1 MKILVTGGAG
11 FIGSHI
17 TEYLV
22 QRGDDVTVLDN
33 LNTGRKENLAK
44 INDKINF
51 VNGDIRD
58 YKLLEKLVS
67 DTAGVFHEAALAS
80 VQDSF
85 NMKDEYFDV
94 NVNGTENIF
103 KLAKEYGFKVVYA
116 SSSSVYGN
124 PKKIPIN
131 EDDDRKPINPYAETK
146 LDGEVLA
153 KKYSEMGVK
162 VIGLRYFNVFGKR
175 QSKEYAGV
183 IKLFLHNIQ
192 QKKSPKIN
200 GDGLQ
205 TRDFVHID
213 DVVRANIF
221 AMDSDINHKFFNVGS
236 GSAISI
242 LDLANLIIGA
252 SGLSL
257 KPIHGPELSG
267 DVRATQADIKLIRKL
282 LNWEPKT
289 NLVDWL
295 TKIISNKN
303 FQDI

>member
-67 DTAGVFHEAALAS
+67 DTSGVFHEAALAS

-153 KKYSEMGVK
+153 KKYSEMGVR
-162 VIGLRYFNVFGKR
+162 VIGLRYFNVFGPR

-183 IKLFLHNIQ
+183 IKLFLEKIK
-192 QKKSPKIN
+192 QKIPPKIN

-213 DVVRANIF
+213 DVVMANIL
-221 AMDSDINHKFFNVGS
+221 AMDSNIKHEFFNVGTGNS
-236 GSAISI
+236 ISI
-242 LDLANLIIGA
+242 LELANAIIRA
-252 SGLSL
+252 SSLSL
-257 KPIHGPELSG
+257 EPIHGPELSG
-267 DVRATQADIKLIRKL
+267 DVRATQADITLIKKL
-282 LNWEPKT
+282 LNWEPT
-289 NLVDWL
+289 IRLDDWV
-295 TKIISNKN
+295 TKIISNKD
-303 FQDI
+303 FQYI

>member
-17 TEYLV
+17 AEYLV

-33 LNTGRKENLAK
+33 LSTGNKENLAK

-58 YKLLEKLVS
+58 YKLLEELVH
-67 DTAGVFHEAALAS
+67 DTSGVFHEAALAS

-94 NVNGTENIF
+94 NVNGTENIL
-103 KLAKEYGFKVVYA
+103 KLGKEYGFKIVYA

-124 PKKIPIN
+124 PNKIPTK
-131 EDDDRKPINPYAETK
+131 ESDDRKPINPYAQTK
-146 LDGEVLA
+146 LEDEYLA
-153 KKYSEMGVK
+153 KKYSEMGVSI
-162 VIGLRYFNVFGKR
+162 IGLRYFNVFGRR

-183 IKLFLHNIQ
+183 IKLFLEKIKQ
-192 QKKSPKIN
+192 EKSPKIN

-213 DVVRANIF
+213 DVVRANIS
-221 AMDSDINHKFFNVGS
+221 AMESNIKHEFFNVGT
-236 GSAISI
+236 GNFISI
-242 LDLANLIIGA
+242 LDLANVIINA

-257 KPIHGPELSG
+257 EPIHDPELSG
-267 DVRATQADIKLIRKL
+267 DVRATQADTTLIRKL
-282 LNWEPKT
+282 LNWEPKIRLD
-289 NLVDWL
+289 NWL
-295 TKIISNKN
+295 TKIISNKD

>member
-17 TEYLV
+17 AEYLV

-33 LNTGRKENLAK
+33 LITGSKENLTK
-44 INDKINF
+44 ISDKINF

-58 YKLLEKLVS
+58 HKLLEKLVS
-67 DTAGVFHEAALAS
+67 DTTGVFHEAALAS
-80 VQDSF
+80 VQQSF
-85 NMKDEYFDV
+85 SMKDEYIAV
-94 NVNGTENIF
+94 NVAGTENIF
-103 KLAKEYGFKVVYA
+103 KLAKEYGFKIVYA

-124 PKKIPIN
+124 PKKIPVK
-131 EDDDRKPINPYAETK
+131 EDDERKPINPYAKTK
-146 LDGEVLA
+146 LDGEDLA
-153 KKYSEMGVK
+153 KKYSEIGVK

-183 IKLFLHNIQ
+183 IKLFLQRIQ

-205 TRDFVHID
+205 TSDFVHID
-213 DVVRANIF
+213 DVVKANVL
-221 AMDSDINHKFFNVGS
+221 AMDSDINHRFLNVGS
-236 GSAISI
+236 GLPTSV
-242 LDLANLIIGA
+242 LDLANLIIEA

-257 KPIHGPELSG
+257 ESIHGPELSG

-282 LNWEPKT
+282 LNWEPKMK
-289 NLVDWL
+289 LDDWL
-295 TKIISNKN
+295 TKIISNN
-303 FQDI
+303 DFQDI

>member
-17 TEYLV
+17 AEYLV

-33 LNTGRKENLAK
+33 LITGSKENLTK
-44 INDKINF
+44 ISDKINF

-58 YKLLEKLVS
+58 HKLLEKLVS
-67 DTAGVFHEAALAS
+67 DTTGVFHEAALAS
-80 VQDSF
+80 VQQSF
-85 NMKDEYFDV
+85 SKKDEYIAV
-94 NVNGTENIF
+94 NVAGTENIF
-103 KLAKEYGFKVVYA
+103 KLAKEYGFKIVYA

-124 PKKIPIN
+124 PKKIPVK
-131 EDDDRKPINPYAETK
+131 EDDERKPINPYAKTK
-146 LDGEVLA
+146 LDGEDLA
-153 KKYSEMGVK
+153 KKYSEIGVK

-183 IKLFLHNIQ
+183 IKLFLQRIQ

-213 DVVRANIF
+213 DVVKANVL
-221 AMDSDINHKFFNVGS
+221 AMDSDINHRFLNVGS
-236 GSAISI
+236 GLPTSV
-242 LDLANLIIGA
+242 LDLANLIIEA

-257 KPIHGPELSG
+257 ESIHGPELSG

-282 LNWEPKT
+282 LNWEPKMK
-289 NLVDWL
+289 LDDWL
-295 TKIISNKN
+295 TKIISNN
-303 FQDI
+303 DFQDI

>member
-17 TEYLV
+17 AEYLV

-33 LNTGRKENLAK
+33 LITGSKENLTK

-58 YKLLEKLVS
+58 HKLLEELVS
-67 DTAGVFHEAALAS
+67 DTTGVFHEAALAS
-80 VQDSF
+80 VQQSF
-85 NMKDEYFDV
+85 SMKDEYIDV
-94 NVNGTENIF
+94 NVTGTENIF
-103 KLAKEYGFKVVYA
+103 KLAKEYGFKIVYA

-124 PKKIPIN
+124 PKKIPVK
-131 EDDDRKPINPYAETK
+131 EDDERKPINPYAKTK
-146 LDGEVLA
+146 LDGEDLA
-153 KKYSEMGVK
+153 KKYSEIGVK

-183 IKLFLHNIQ
+183 IKLFLQRIQ

-213 DVVRANIF
+213 DVVKANVL
-221 AMDSDINHKFFNVGS
+221 AMDSDINHRFLNVGS
-236 GSAISI
+236 GLPTSV
-242 LDLANLIIGA
+242 LDLANLIIEI

-257 KPIHGPELSG
+257 EPIHGPELSG
-267 DVRATQADIKLIRKL
+267 DVKATQSDIKLIRKL
-282 LNWEPKT
+282 LNWEPKMK
-289 NLVDWL
+289 LDDWL
-295 TKIISNKN
+295 TKIISNN
-303 FQDI
+303 DFQDI

>member
-213 DVVRANIF
+213 DVVMANIS

-267 DVRATQADIKLIRKL
+267 DVRSTQADIKLIRKL

-289 NLVDWL
+289 NLADWL

>member
-33 LNTGRKENLAK
+33 LNTGKKENLAK

-58 YKLLEKLVS
+58 YKLLEELVHDIS
-67 DTAGVFHEAALAS
+67 GVFHEAALAS

-103 KLAKEYGFKVVYA
+103 KLAKEYGFKVVYS

-153 KKYSEMGVK
+153 KKYSEMGVR
-162 VIGLRYFNVFGKR
+162 VIGLRYFNVFGPR

-183 IKLFLHNIQ
+183 IKLDAIVTIHDPKALDNARKIFHDNIKYANSIPSALKNCQ
-192 QKKSPKIN
+192 CAVIMIKWKEYEKIN
-200 GDGLQ
+200 NKTIKCMGK
-205 TRDFVHID
+205 
-213 DVVRANIF
+213 
-221 AMDSDINHKFFNVGS
+221 KF
-236 GSAISI
+236 I
-242 LDLANLIIGA
+242 LDTRRIL
-252 SGLSL
+252 
-257 KPIHGPELSG
+257 
-267 DVRATQADIKLIRKL
+267 
-282 LNWEPKT
+282 
-289 NLVDWL
+289 
-295 TKIISNKN
+295 SNKN
-303 FQDI
+303 LDIKYYGIGLGQKV

>member
-17 TEYLV
+17 SEYLV

-33 LNTGRKENLAK
+33 LHTGRKENLAK

-51 VNGDIRD
+51 VNGDIRN
-58 YKLLEKLVS
+58 YKLLEKSVS
-67 DTAGVFHEAALAS
+67 DIDGVFHEAALAS
-80 VQDSF
+80 VQQSF
-85 NMKDEYFDV
+85 SMSDEYIDV
-94 NVNGTENIF
+94 NVSGTENIF
-103 KLAKEYGFKVVYA
+103 KLAKEYDFKVVYA

-124 PKKIPIN
+124 PKKVPIN
-131 EDDDRKPINPYAETK
+131 EDDDRKPINPYAQTK
-146 LDGEVLA
+146 LEDEYLA
-153 KKYSEMGVK
+153 KQYSENGVK

-183 IKLFLHNIQ
+183 IKLFLHRIK
-192 QKKSPKIN
+192 QKKPPKIN

-213 DVVRANIF
+213 DVVKANIS
-221 AMDSDINHKFFNVGS
+221 AMDSNINHKFFNVGS
-236 GSAISI
+236 GLPITI
-242 LDLANLIIGA
+242 LDLANIIINA

-257 KPIHGPELSG
+257 KPIHGPELPG
-267 DVRATQADIKLIRKL
+267 DVRATQADIQLIRKL

-289 NLVDWL
+289 NLDGWL
-295 TKIISNKN
+295 TKIILNKD
-303 FQDI
+303 FQNI

>member
-17 TEYLV
+17 AEYLV
-22 QRGDDVTVLDN
+22 QRGDDITVLDN

-44 INDKINF
+44 ISDKINF
-51 VNGDIRD
+51 VNDDIRN
-58 YKLLEKLVS
+58 YKLLEKLVG
-67 DTAGVFHEAALAS
+67 DIDGVFHEAALAS
-80 VQDSF
+80 VQQSF
-85 NMKDEYFDV
+85 SMKDEYIDV
-94 NVNGTENIF
+94 NVSGTENIF

-124 PKKIPIN
+124 PTKIPIT
-131 EDDDRKPINPYAETK
+131 EDDDRNPINPYAQTK
-146 LDGEVLA
+146 LEDEYLA
-153 KKYSEMGVK
+153 KKYSEKGAK

-183 IKLFLHNIQ
+183 IKLFLRKIQ
-192 QKKSPKIN
+192 QKQSPKIN

-213 DVVRANIF
+213 DVVRANVL
-221 AMDSDINHKFFNVGS
+221 ALDSNIDHKFLNVGS
-236 GSAISI
+236 GLPISI
-242 LDLANLIIGA
+242 LDLANLIIKA
-252 SGLSL
+252 SGFPL

-289 NLVDWL
+289 KLDYWL
-295 TKIISNKN
+295 TKIISNKD

>member
-17 TEYLV
+17 AEYLV

-33 LNTGRKENLAK
+33 LITGSKENLTK

-58 YKLLEKLVS
+58 HKLLEKLVS
-67 DTAGVFHEAALAS
+67 DTTGVFHEAALAS
-80 VQDSF
+80 VQQSF
-85 NMKDEYFDV
+85 SMKDEYIDV
-94 NVNGTENIF
+94 NVTGTENIF
-103 KLAKEYGFKVVYA
+103 KLAKEYGFKIVYA

-124 PKKIPIN
+124 PKKIPVK
-131 EDDDRKPINPYAETK
+131 EDDERKPINPYAKTK
-146 LDGEVLA
+146 LDGEDLA
-153 KKYSEMGVK
+153 KKYSEIGVK

-183 IKLFLHNIQ
+183 IKLFLQRIQ

-213 DVVRANIF
+213 DVVKANVL
-221 AMDSDINHKFFNVGS
+221 AMDSDINHRFLNVGS
-236 GSAISI
+236 GLPTSV
-242 LDLANLIIGA
+242 LDLANLIIEV
-252 SGLSL
+252 SGLPL
-257 KPIHGPELSG
+257 EPIHGPELSG

-282 LNWEPKT
+282 LNWEPKVK
-289 NLVDWL
+289 LDDWL

>member
-33 LNTGRKENLAK
+33 LNTGKKENLAK

-58 YKLLEKLVS
+58 YKLLEELVHDIS
-67 DTAGVFHEAALAS
+67 GVFHEAALAS

-146 LDGEVLA
+146 LEDEYLA
-153 KKYSEMGVK
+153 KKYSEVGVK

-236 GSAISI
+236 DSSISI

-267 DVRATQADIKLIRKL
+267 DVRSTKADIKLIRKL

-289 NLVDWL
+289 NLADWL

>member
-33 LNTGRKENLAK
+33 LNTGKKENLAK

-58 YKLLEKLVS
+58 YKLLEELVR
-67 DTAGVFHEAALAS
+67 DTSGVFHEAALAS

-85 NMKDEYFDV
+85 NMEDEYLDV
-94 NVNGTENIF
+94 NVNGTENIL
-103 KLAKEYGFKVVYA
+103 KLGKEYGFKIVYA

-124 PKKIPIN
+124 PNKIPIK
-131 EDDDRKPINPYAETK
+131 ESDDRKPINPYAQTK
-146 LDGEVLA
+146 LEDEYLA
-153 KKYSEMGVK
+153 KKYSETGVS
-162 VIGLRYFNVFGKR
+162 VIGLRYFNVFGYR
-175 QSKEYAGV
+175 QSMEYAGV
-183 IKLFLHNIQ
+183 IKLFLEKIKQ
-192 QKKSPKIN
+192 ETSPKIN

-205 TRDFVHID
+205 TRDFVYID
-213 DVVRANIF
+213 DVVRANIL
-221 AMDSDINHKFFNVGS
+221 AMESNLKHEFFNVGTGNS
-236 GSAISI
+236 ISI
-242 LDLANLIIGA
+242 LDLANVIINA

-257 KPIHGPELSG
+257 EPIHGPELAG
-267 DVRATQADIKLIRKL
+267 DVKSTQADTTLIRKL

-289 NLVDWL
+289 KLDDWL
-295 TKIISNKN
+295 TKIISNKD

>member
-17 TEYLV
+17 AEYLV

-33 LNTGRKENLAK
+33 LNTGKKKNLTT

-58 YKLLEKLVS
+58 YKLLEKLVN
-67 DTAGVFHEAALAS
+67 DVTGVFHEAALAS
-80 VQDSF
+80 VQQSF

-94 NVNGTENIF
+94 NVNGMENIL
-103 KLAKEYGFKVVYA
+103 KLAKEYEFKVVYA
-116 SSSSVYGN
+116 SSSSVYGSLQ
-124 PKKIPIN
+124 KIPIK
-131 EDDDRKPINPYAETK
+131 EDDDRKPINPYAQTK
-146 LDGEVLA
+146 LEDEYLA
-153 KKYSEMGVK
+153 KKYAEMSVR

-183 IKLFLHNIQ
+183 IKLFLERIQ
-192 QKKSPKIN
+192 QKMPPKIN

-213 DVVRANIF
+213 DVVRANIL
-221 AMDSDINHKFFNVGS
+221 AMDSHVNHEFFNVGTGNS
-236 GSAISI
+236 ISI
-242 LDLANLIIGA
+242 LDLANAIINA

-267 DVRATQADIKLIRKL
+267 DARASQADIALIRKL
-282 LNWEPKT
+282 LNWEPKMR
-289 NLVDWL
+289 LDSWL
-295 TKIISNKN
+295 TKIILNKD
-303 FQDI
+303 FQDV

>member
-17 TEYLV
+17 AEYLV
-22 QRGDDVTVLDN
+22 QRGDDITVLDN
-33 LNTGRKENLAK
+33 LNTGSKENLAK

-58 YKLLEKLVS
+58 YRLLEKLV
-67 DTAGVFHEAALAS
+67 DDIDGVFHEAALAS
-80 VQDSF
+80 VQQSF
-85 NMKDEYFDV
+85 SMKDEYIDV
-94 NVNGTENIF
+94 NVSGTENIF
-103 KLAKEYGFKVVYA
+103 KLAKEYDFKVVYA

-124 PKKIPIN
+124 PTKIPIK
-131 EDDDRKPINPYAETK
+131 EDDDRKPINPYAQTK
-146 LDGEVLA
+146 LEDEYLA
-153 KKYSEMGVK
+153 KQYSENGVK

-183 IKLFLHNIQ
+183 IKLFLHRIQ

-213 DVVRANIF
+213 DVVKANIL

-236 GSAISI
+236 GSPITI
-242 LDLANLIIGA
+242 LDLANMIINA

-257 KPIHGPELSG
+257 KPIHGPELPG
-267 DVRATQADIKLIRKL
+267 DVRATQADIQLIGKL

-289 NLVDWL
+289 NLDDWL
-295 TKIISNKN
+295 TKIILNKD
-303 FQDI
+303 FQNI

>member
-17 TEYLV
+17 AEYLV
-22 QRGDDVTVLDN
+22 QRGDDITVLDN
-33 LNTGRKENLAK
+33 LNTGSKENLAK

-58 YKLLEKLVS
+58 YKLLEQLVG
-67 DTAGVFHEAALAS
+67 DIDGVFHEAALAS
-80 VQDSF
+80 VQQSF
-85 NMKDEYFDV
+85 SMSDEYIDV
-94 NVNGTENIF
+94 NVSGTENIF
-103 KLAKEYGFKVVYA
+103 KLAKEYDFKVVYA

-124 PKKIPIN
+124 PKKVPIN
-131 EDDDRKPINPYAETK
+131 EDDDRKPINPYAQTK
-146 LDGEVLA
+146 LEDEYLA
-153 KKYSEMGVK
+153 KQYSENGVK

-183 IKLFLHNIQ
+183 IKLFLHRIQ
-192 QKKSPKIN
+192 QKKPPKIN

-213 DVVRANIF
+213 DVVKANIS
-221 AMDSDINHKFFNVGS
+221 AMDSNINHKFFNVGS
-236 GSAISI
+236 GLPITI
-242 LDLANLIIGA
+242 LDLANIIINA

-257 KPIHGPELSG
+257 KPIHGPELPG
-267 DVRATQADIKLIRKL
+267 DVRATQADIQLIGKL

-289 NLVDWL
+289 NLDDWL
-295 TKIISNKN
+295 TKIILNKD
-303 FQDI
+303 FQNI